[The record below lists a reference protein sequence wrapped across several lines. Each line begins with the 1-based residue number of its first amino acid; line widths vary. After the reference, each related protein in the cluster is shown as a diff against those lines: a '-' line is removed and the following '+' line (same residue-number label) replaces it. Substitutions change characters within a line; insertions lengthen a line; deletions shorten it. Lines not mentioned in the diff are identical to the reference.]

1 MKNKNL
7 IGIIILVLLFNWNY
21 GSSQNYFEG
30 EMYFHIDYELIDN
43 KISKNN
49 LIKQMGDS
57 VVAYLKEDKFVLLH
71 NSKGKLGKRKT
82 IFLLNEGF
90 NYVDYEKSDTI
101 MRFNLN
107 KISGKLLNFNR
118 NLHENKPILNEL
130 CESITIEFEST
141 NKEDFFQKHKGKY
154 YFSANNY
161 KLNPKYYR
169 NYESNFWNLFVKEST
184 SISLRNEV
192 EYYPLFKS
200 IQQVYGTIKRKIPDS
215 VFQLNKNKYIK
226 IMK

>member
-71 NSKGKLGKRKT
+71 NSLMVLVCHAPAGPSMSRH
-82 IFLLNEGF
+82 
-90 NYVDYEKSDTI
+90 
-101 MRFNLN
+101 R
-107 KISGKLLNFNR
+107 
-118 NLHENKPILNEL
+118 
-130 CESITIEFEST
+130 
-141 NKEDFFQKHKGKY
+141 
-154 YFSANNY
+154 
-161 KLNPKYYR
+161 
-169 NYESNFWNLFVKEST
+169 
-184 SISLRNEV
+184 
-192 EYYPLFKS
+192 
-200 IQQVYGTIKRKIPDS
+200 
-215 VFQLNKNKYIK
+215 
-226 IMK
+226 